1 MNFWQSLE
9 NQSITKDQLQPTL
22 FKKLGKPSTDLQ
34 TNLCQEILK
43 KIVSYFYSEAETQ
56 NYTTYSLI
64 GSVFEIADRTH
75 KTGKN
80 KGQTY
85 YVLKLGGQAKETLQA
100 RKEDLPEDKWKQIQ
114 KLAILG
120 KNLVFKYK
128 KWITNKQILD
138 FYPQSKK

>member
-1 MNFWQSLE
+1 MNFWNQLE
-9 NQSITKDQLQPTL
+9 SKQITDRVAIEQHLT
-22 FKKLGKPSTDLQ
+22 KKLGKP
-34 TNLCQEILK
+34 TNQLAINCLEELTK
-43 KIVSYFYSEAETQ
+43 KINSYYTEPETQ

-85 YVLKLGGQAKETLQA
+85 YVLKLGGPAKETLQA
-100 RKEDLPEDKWKQIQ
+100 RKEDLSEDKWKQIT

-128 KWITNKQILD
+128 KWITNKQIID
-138 FYPQSKK
+138 FYPANK

>member
-1 MNFWQSLE
+1 MNFWNQLE
-9 NQSITKDQLQPTL
+9 SKQINREQLQPTL

-34 TNLCQEILK
+34 TNLYQEILK
-43 KIVSYFYSEAETQ
+43 KITSYYFSEPETQ

-120 KNLVFKYK
+120 QNLVFKYK
-128 KWITNKQILD
+128 KWITNKQIID

>member
-1 MNFWQSLE
+1 MNFWNQLE
-9 NQSITKDQLQPTL
+9 NKQITDRESIEQHLT
-22 FKKLGKPSTDLQ
+22 KKLGKP
-34 TNLCQEILK
+34 TNQLAINCLEELTK
-43 KIVSYFYSEAETQ
+43 KVNSYYTEPETQ

-120 KNLVFKYK
+120 QNLVFKYK
-128 KWITNKQILD
+128 KWITNKQIID